1 MSFPEKKL
9 IVIAGPTAVGK
20 TTYAI
25 QLANELKTEIISF
38 DSRQFYKEM
47 CIGVAVPSI
56 KELAAAKH
64 HFIQHLSIQD
74 NYNAGKFER
83 DALSKLEDLF
93 LLHDTVIAV
102 GGSGMYLNALLY
114 GFDPL
119 PSSAEVREVLQ
130 KIFQKEG
137 LEPLLQELKM
147 LDPDYYNIVDHK
159 NPHRLM
165 RALEVCRITK
175 KTYSSQRNNVPKIR
189 SFITEIRVLNSEREQ
204 LYQRINHRVEKM
216 MEMGLLQEVQSL
228 LAFKHLNALQT
239 VGYKELFDYLEERV
253 SLDKAVE
260 LIQQNTRRYAK
271 RQITWF
277 KQYESAIWVNV

>member
-9 IVIAGPTAVGK
+9 IVVAGPTAVGK

-228 LAFKHLNALQT
+228 FAFKHLNALQT